1 MEAGKRIDRRQ
12 MERNRYLLDIR
23 ELLEADR
30 GADCGALF
38 AEALEKVDSERRR
51 KLEKISP
58 KRARAASL
66 GAGLLLQ
73 YAVRRKK
80 GELLPI
86 LTVSQVLDKIHRPLP
101 LEYGYGT
108 SGKPYLKN
116 FPLHFNLSHSGDYVL
131 CVTDSR
137 EVGADIQ
144 LHREGDVGKLAER
157 FFSEEEQEALSRA
170 EEKRALFFRLWARKE
185 AYGKLTGQGV
195 GGTLGACL
203 LPGREDI
210 SPGVFWEEYPEPKDY
225 SIAICGYERGS
236 EGQTGR

>member
-1 MEAGKRIDRRQ
+1 
-12 MERNRYLLDIR
+12 MERKRYLLDIR
-23 ELLEADR
+23 ELLETGR
-30 GADCGALF
+30 EADCEALF
-38 AEALEKVDSERRR
+38 SEALEKVDSERRR
-51 KLEKISP
+51 KLERIRP
-58 KRARAASL
+58 RRARAASL

-73 YAVRRKK
+73 YAVRQ
-80 GELLPI
+80 EEESTFPV
-86 LTVSQVLDKIHRPLP
+86 LTVSGVLDKVDCPFP
-101 LEYGYGT
+101 LEYRYGAG
-108 SGKPYLKN
+108 GKPYLKN
-116 FPLHFNLSHSGDYVL
+116 VPLYFSLSHSGDYVL

-157 FFSEEEQEALSRA
+157 FFSEEEQEALRRA
-170 EEKRALFFRLWARKE
+170 EEKRAFFFRLWARKE

-210 SPGVFWEEYPEPKDY
+210 SPGVFWEEYPEPENY